1 MGALSGGTSAESGL
15 ATVGLLLLILIGLIA
30 LGFGGY
36 FGYTNAPVREALLD
50 FLSKNV
56 LYMPNILFGYG
67 FVSDIFNNTGYHY
80 SIASITALFGMIINR
95 TVGGVVV
102 GGIASGVSFVAD
114 KVNQARSSV
123 SKAATATVSSDI
135 ELAAMPKRD
144 PVLSPPPPDDDDD
157 DDDDSGGI
165 FNLTALPKDK
175 RGGADPVVRVPAP
188 WSSTKFCSLPGFEWL
203 ENTIAPQGI
212 VMSMTILWYLMIELW
227 DTGSGG
233 QSAALGVTTAIVF
246 IVQWLVLAKNGCL
259 DQYRYKMYSPLIAL
273 VMAITF
279 AGISYGIQ
287 KAIGLNSGSSSG
299 GMGGPITG
307 GVNTKFVCPSGTGL
321 SPDGTT
327 CIPLSGFGGGG
338 EQKVPVGGKNEQSQP
353 VNDQDQFVCEAYKD
367 GELVT
372 STIVD

>member
-15 ATVGLLLLILIGLIA
+15 ATVGLLFLILMGLVA

-36 FGYTNAPVREALLD
+36 FGYTNNTVREALID

-95 TVGGVVV
+95 SLGGVVV
-102 GGIASGVSFVAD
+102 GGIASSVSFVAD
-114 KVNQARSSV
+114 KIKQARSSV
-123 SKAATATVSSDI
+123 SKAATATATADPDI
-135 ELAAMPKRD
+135 DLAAAA
-144 PVLSPPPPDDDDD
+144 PPTG
-157 DDDDSGGI
+157 DDSAGI
-165 FNLTALPKDK
+165 FNLTELPAGQQ
-175 RGGADPVVRVPAP
+175 GGAPL
-188 WSSTKFCSLPGFEWL
+188 SSTPPDVTAANAAAARLRAKAFCSLPGFEWL
-203 ENTIAPQGI
+203 ENTVAPQGI

-259 DQYRYKMYSPLIAL
+259 DQYTYKMYSPLIAL

-279 AGISYGIQ
+279 AGTSYGIQ
-287 KAIGLNSGSSSG
+287 KAFGTSSPGGTPAEPVPSGTPG
-299 GMGGPITG
+299 T
-307 GVNTKFVCPSGTGL
+307 FVCPPGTGI
-321 SPDGTT
+321 SPDGTK
-327 CIPLSGFGGGG
+327 CLPLPGFGGGG
-338 EQKVPVGGKNEQSQP
+338 EQKKQTIVVGGANQQSQP

-372 STIVD
+372 STIVG